1 MSKSCQQ
8 ISRKLTPSE
17 DLWETMNM
25 TEPHEAGLNGLY
37 RIIVLDSLLD
47 WIPSGL
53 TKGLKPIIK
62 GIVGQ
67 ESGFEIKLK
76 LGRSRETCATRDWKY
91 MNKHQ
96 HS

>member
-1 MSKSCQQ
+1 
-8 ISRKLTPSE
+8 
-17 DLWETMNM
+17 M

-67 ESGFEIKLK
+67 ESGV
-76 LGRSRETCATRDWKY
+76 
-91 MNKHQ
+91 
-96 HS
+96 